1 MCFYF
6 WIHHQSKN
14 GVAVHIQGIFQWGF
28 MVNPTDRGRVLLR
41 SPIAFVPQQS
51 PAFQWRTC
59 LISLTSG
66 FIAGIAVVL
75 AWIFSLE

>member
-28 MVNPTDRGRVLLR
+28 MVNPTDRGVFFCALLLR
-41 SPIAFVPQQS
+41 L
-51 PAFQWRTC
+51 C
-59 LISLTSG
+59 LNNRLHFSG
-66 FIAGIAVVL
+66 EL
-75 AWIFSLE
+75 ASFH